1 MPRAPDLSG
10 RALDGRYELLAV
22 IGEGTF
28 GRVYSG
34 LDRRLARPVAVKVIK
49 PWWAEDPVWVR
60 SFEREAQL
68 LARVHDP
75 GIVQI
80 FDVGHADEGLYYVAE
95 LVDGESLATRLRRG
109 PIPARQAREIAEQLC
124 RALTPAHDQ
133 RVVHRDIKPA
143 NVLISAD
150 GRVKVADFGVAR
162 LAEGSTDGG
171 AATIVGT
178 PRYMA
183 PEQARGRPTSPATD
197 VYAIGI
203 VLYEM
208 LSGQPPFVEKSA
220 VELALRHLHDH
231 PPPLAAGTP
240 AALVAIV
247 DRALAKDPA
256 ARYADGAAMAAAL
269 AAARAPVSAPR
280 RSGNAPVPALAPRA
294 VGTTAT
300 LAPPPVPTAA
310 TRVGSPDRTAATPD
324 APPDGTAATHVRAPA
339 ETAATHVRAPA
350 ETAATRVAPPDGT
363 AATRVQPPMAPRR
376 HVNLTARRRRRIA
389 AAGVVLLLAAIAAG
403 AYLIAAGNRVTVPDL
418 RGLSRS
424 RITAALRGPNLHA
437 TFGTRFSAAPRGI
450 AVAQSPAPGTRVDGG
465 ATVLAVLSAGP
476 APVTVPR
483 VIGEGSSAAQAQ
495 LAGLGLRVGVV
506 QVPAAG
512 VATGVVANQAP
523 SAGAVVPRRSAVQVS
538 VAEAPRWRPLT
549 SFAGDS
555 GGSSVPFRIRGRQ
568 WRVRYSMG
576 YEGTCTL
583 IFICSGPNAQVAN
596 LSGGENPGQFDL
608 GEGSGQEK
616 VFGTGPGIY
625 QLTVTPGSDT
635 ARWAI
640 TVEDYY

>member
-95 LVDGESLATRLRRG
+95 LVDGESLAARLRRG
-109 PIPARQAREIAEQLC
+109 RIPARQAREIAEQLC
-124 RALTPAHDQ
+124 RALTPAHAQ

-208 LSGQPPFVEKSA
+208 LSGQPPFGEKSA
-220 VELALRHLHDH
+220 VELALRHLHDP
-231 PPPLAAGTP
+231 PPPLPPETP

-247 DRALAKDPA
+247 DRALAKDPD
-256 ARYADGAAMAAAL
+256 ARYADGAEMADAL
-269 AAARAPVSAPR
+269 AAARQPVSGPR
-280 RSGNAPVPALAPRA
+280 REPTAPVPALATRA
-294 VGTTAT
+294 AGTTAT
-300 LAPPPVPTAA
+300 LTPPAERTAA
-310 TRVGSPDRTAATPD
+310 TRAA
-324 APPDGTAATHVRAPA
+324 A
-339 ETAATHVRAPA
+339 
-350 ETAATRVAPPDGT
+350 PDGT
-363 AATRVQPPMAPRR
+363 AATRIAPSEATAATRVASPDATAATRVASPDATAATRVRAPMAPR
-376 HVNLTARRRRRIA
+376 HDVNLTARRRRR
-389 AAGVVLLLAAIAAG
+389 AAGVGVLLLLAAIVAG
-403 AYLIAAGNRVTVPDL
+403 AILIAAGNRVTVPDL
-418 RGLSRS
+418 RGLGRS
-424 RITAALRGPNLHA
+424 RITATLRGPDLHA

-483 VIGEGSSAAQAQ
+483 VIGEASSAAQAR
-495 LAGLGLRVGVV
+495 LTGLGLRVGVV

-512 VATGVVANQAP
+512 VPTGVVAHQMPN
-523 SAGAVVPRRSAVQVS
+523 AGAVVPRRSTVEVS

-549 SFAGDS
+549 SFAADA

-568 WRVRYSMG
+568 WRVRYSMA

-596 LSGGENPGQFDL
+596 LSGGANPGSFDL
-608 GEGSGQEK
+608 GEGSSQTK
-616 VFGTGPGIY
+616 VLSTGRGVY

>member
-95 LVDGESLATRLRRG
+95 LVDGESLAARLRRG

-124 RALTPAHDQ
+124 RALTPAHAQ

-183 PEQARGRPTSPATD
+183 PEQARGRPTGPATD

-220 VELALRHLHDH
+220 VELALRHLHD
-231 PPPLAAGTP
+231 PPPRLPRETP

-247 DRALAKDPA
+247 GRALAKDPA
-256 ARYADGAAMAAAL
+256 ERYADGAAMADAL
-269 AAARAPVSAPR
+269 AAAREPVAAPR
-280 RSGNAPVPALAPRA
+280 RGRTAPVPAPGPLTA
-294 VGTTAT
+294 GTTAT
-300 LAPPPVPTAA
+300 LAPPAERTAA
-310 TRVGSPDRTAATPD
+310 TRAAVPEGTAAEGTAATRS
-324 APPDGTAATHVRAPA
+324 AADGTAATRIAPA
-339 ETAATHVRAPA
+339 DG
-350 ETAATRVAPPDGT
+350 TAATRIAPADGT
-363 AATRVQPPMAPRR
+363 AATRVRPPMAPRR
-376 HVNLTARRRRRIA
+376 DVNLTARRRRRIA
-389 AAGVVLLLAAIAAG
+389 GAGVALLLAAVAAG
-403 AYLIAAGNRVTVPDL
+403 AFLIAAGNRVTVPDL

-424 RITAALRGPNLHA
+424 RIAAALHGPNLLV
-437 TFGTRFSAAPRGI
+437 TFGTRFSAAPRGV
-450 AVAQSPAPGTRVDGG
+450 AVAQSPAPGSRVDAG

-495 LAGLGLRVGVV
+495 LTGLGLRVGVV

-512 VATGVVANQAP
+512 VATGVVANQTP
-523 SAGAVVPRRSAVQVS
+523 NAGAVVPRRSTVEVS

-549 SFAGDS
+549 SFAGDA

-568 WRVRYSMG
+568 WRVRYSMA
-576 YEGTCTL
+576 YVGTCTL
-583 IFICSGPNAQVAN
+583 IFICSGPSAQVAN
-596 LSGGENPGQFDL
+596 LSGGQNPGSFDL
-608 GEGSGQEK
+608 GEGGSQEK
-616 VFGTGPGIY
+616 VLSTGPGIY
-625 QLTVTPGSDT
+625 QLTITPGSDT
-635 ARWAI
+635 AHWAI

>member
-1 MPRAPDLSG
+1 MCGRIDVWIDPAIPLMPRAPDLSG

-28 GRVYSG
+28 GRVYRG

-80 FDVGHADEGLYYVAE
+80 FDVGHAEEGLYYVAE
-95 LVDGESLATRLRRG
+95 LVDGESLAARLRRG
-109 PIPARQAREIAEQLC
+109 RIPARQAREIAEQLC
-124 RALTPAHDQ
+124 RALTPAHAQ

-208 LSGQPPFVEKSA
+208 LSGQPPFGEKSA
-220 VELALRHLHDH
+220 VELALRHLHDP
-231 PPPLAAGTP
+231 PPPLPPETP

-247 DRALAKDPA
+247 DRALAKDPD
-256 ARYADGAAMAAAL
+256 ARYADGAEMADAL
-269 AAARAPVSAPR
+269 AAARQPVSGPR
-280 RSGNAPVPALAPRA
+280 REPKAPVPAHATRSA
-294 VGTTAT
+294 GTTAT
-300 LAPPPVPTAA
+300 LTPPAERTAA
-310 TRVGSPDRTAATPD
+310 TRAA
-324 APPDGTAATHVRAPA
+324 A
-339 ETAATHVRAPA
+339 
-350 ETAATRVAPPDGT
+350 PDGT
-363 AATRVQPPMAPRR
+363 AATRIAPSEATAATRVAAPDATAATRVRAPMGPR
-376 HVNLTARRRRRIA
+376 HDVNLTARRRRRM
-389 AAGVVLLLAAIAAG
+389 AGVGVLLLLAAVVAG
-403 AYLIAAGNRVTVPDL
+403 AILIAAGNRVTVPDL

-424 RITAALRGPNLHA
+424 RITAALRGPDLHV
-437 TFGTRFSAAPRGI
+437 TFGTRFSAAARGI

-476 APVTVPR
+476 SPVTVPR
-483 VIGEGSSAAQAQ
+483 VIGEVSSAAQAR
-495 LAGLGLRVGVV
+495 LTGLGLRVGVV

-512 VATGVVANQAP
+512 VATGLVAHQMPN
-523 SAGAVVPRRSAVQVS
+523 AGAVVPRRSTVEVS

-549 SFAGDS
+549 SFAGGA

-568 WRVRYSMG
+568 WRVHYSMA

-596 LSGGENPGQFDL
+596 LSGGANPGSFDL
-608 GEGSGQEK
+608 GEGSSQTK
-616 VFGTGPGIY
+616 VLSTGPGVY